1 MANTPYAVSD
11 ATADMGI
18 TLMLCALRGVN
29 ERQANARAGK
39 WRLGMG
45 LAEDPAGKTI
55 GFLGMGEGAWYEA
68 SGGR

>member
-1 MANTPYAVSD
+1 VANTPYAVSD